1 MTQFFKCFSIV
12 LLGLSLTVMGCTD
25 TEDYDDADDADGT
38 MTNTE
43 GQMDDDMNHGD
54 DLDHDGMMNAKMLI
68 ATVHPTQNSEVE
80 GTVTFK
86 KVAEGV
92 RVSGDLT
99 GLSQGKHG
107 FHIHQYGDCSAADGT
122 SAGGH
127 YNPAGND
134 HAARTDS
141 VRHMGDMG
149 NIQAGGNGNATVNYV
164 DSVINLHDIIGRAV
178 VIHGGQ
184 DDFSSQPSGAA
195 GPRMACGIIGMA
207 NADAMMNDNM
217 ENENM
222 QSDN

>member
-1 MTQFFKCFSIV
+1 M
-12 LLGLSLTVMGCTD
+12 LLAVGCTQ
-25 TEDYDDADDADGT
+25 TEDYDDNMSGEEG
-38 MTNTE
+38 MTSAE
-43 GQMDDDMNHGD
+43 SQSGSDMTYSDN
-54 DLDHDGMMNAKMLI
+54 LDHDGMMNAKMLI

-80 GTVTFK
+80 GTVTFEK
-86 KVAEGV
+86 TSDGV

-149 NIQAGGNGNATVNYV
+149 NIEAGGNGNATVNYV

-184 DDFSSQPSGAA
+184 DDFTSQPSGAA
-195 GPRMACGIIGMA
+195 GPRMACGVIGMA
-207 NADAMMNDNM
+207 NADAMMNDSM

-222 QSDN
+222 QSNN